1 MDEENVVHTD
11 NGILLA
17 LRRKSCDFDMGES
30 IGHLVRQTR
39 PRRTLTVLPLT
50 LEELFL
56 SPSFVGESFLSLLV
70 ITEPNWA
77 NWG

>member
-50 LEELFL
+50 LEGAF
-56 SPSFVGESFLSLLV
+56 SFSILCWRKLSL
-70 ITEPNWA
+70 TP
-77 NWG
+77 GYY